1 MCSKDACPP
10 PPALWH
16 TRDQEEMT
24 AVDQGAGNSAAKR
37 WASLLVP
44 GILSLLTA
52 GLSTA
57 GASSLPV
64 TFNRD
69 VLPILQSNCQSCHR
83 PGEVAPMSF
92 LTYESTRPWAKAIK
106 VAVLTRKMP
115 PWPADP
121 RFGQFLHDRTLNP
134 EDMAT
139 LTSWVDSGAPEGD
152 AKDKPPE
159 KRWPTGWNIPPDAV
173 VSLPEPIS
181 IPAKG
186 TVELTEIRVPT
197 GFTKDTWINS
207 IEIQPGNRS
216 VVHHV
221 VVCIVPHSDDAE
233 NGVARAPKQR
243 RDAEGIAIKK
253 IQRDDR
259 LRSPTGVDAIYVPG
273 APLVD
278 YRLHHAAKL
287 IPAGSDLLI
296 QLHYTPNGVATTDQ
310 TRIGFTFAKDEPAR
324 RFITVNPTALRDRA
338 HFRIPA
344 GDPNW
349 ETRTELVFN
358 EDAEIVWFMPHMHL
372 RGKDMTYRLVYPN
385 GESRTLLSVKFSF
398 QWQMSYDVAEPIVVP
413 KGTKLEVV
421 AHFDNSANNRFNP
434 DPNADVWWGD
444 QTWEEMMV
452 AWLGVVVDKDKE
464 LPKVV
469 SYTPEFSECSPG
481 GGKRETKL
489 CREAGILLR

>member
-1 MCSKDACPP
+1 M
-10 PPALWH
+10 
-16 TRDQEEMT
+16 TR
-24 AVDQGAGNSAAKR
+24 VDRGAGSSAAR
-37 WASLLVP
+37 RRPSLVTYAVITFFI
-44 GILSLLTA
+44 G
-52 GLSTA
+52 GLR
-57 GASSLPV
+57 GASVPSAPV

-69 VLPILQSNCQSCHR
+69 VLPILQRNCQSCHR

-92 LTYESTRPWAKAIK
+92 LSYESTRPWAKAIK
-106 VAVLTRKMP
+106 VAVLTKKMP

-121 RFGQFLHDRTLNP
+121 RYGRFLHDRTLKP
-134 EDMAT
+134 EDISL
-139 LTSWVDSGAPEGD
+139 LTAWVDAGAPEGD
-152 AKDKPPE
+152 VKDKPPE
-159 KRWPTGWNIPPDAV
+159 KRWPDGWTIPPDAV

-221 VVCIVPHSDDAE
+221 VLCIVPHSDDADY
-233 NGVARAPKQR
+233 GVPHAPKQK
-243 RDAEGIAIKK
+243 RDAQGIAVKK
-253 IQRDDR
+253 IQSEDR
-259 LRSPTGVDAIYVPG
+259 LRSPAGVEAVYVPG
-273 APLVD
+273 APLAD

-310 TRIGFTFAKDEPAR
+310 TRIGFTFAKEAPAR

-344 GDPNW
+344 GDPDW
-349 ETRTELVFN
+349 ETRTELIFN

-385 GESRTLLSVKFSF
+385 GQSQTLLSVNFSF
-398 QWQMSYDVAEPIVVP
+398 EWQMSYDVVEPIVVP
-413 KGTKLEVV
+413 KGAKLQVV

-434 DPNADVWWGD
+434 NPNADVWWGD

-452 AWLGVVVDKDKE
+452 AWFGVVVDKDQG
-464 LPKVV
+464 LSNVV
-469 SYTPEFSECSPG
+469 TYTPEFSGCSHG
-481 GGKRETKL
+481 QEKRDAKL
-489 CREAGILLR
+489 CREAGILLQ